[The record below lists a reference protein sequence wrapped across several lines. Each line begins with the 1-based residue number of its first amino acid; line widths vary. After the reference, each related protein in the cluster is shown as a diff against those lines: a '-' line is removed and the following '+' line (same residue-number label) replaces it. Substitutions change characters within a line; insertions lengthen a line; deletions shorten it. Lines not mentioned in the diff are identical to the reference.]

1 MSRRKA
7 GTNARNAPTEM
18 MGRMQ
23 RSEMGKRRKCM
34 VEEEENVSSRSTTTK
49 IESVEKKVKQENEG
63 SAVNTLKL

>member
-34 VEEEENVSSRSTTTK
+34 VEEENVSSRSTTTK